1 VADGPGCILAPATAA
16 ADPSPRL
23 MGVMHENR
31 RSPRKSWGDR
41 GRVVRTLTFWLRPA
55 FALRVLGRFQRIA
68 GFDRA
73 IALASSALTGLLPLL
88 LILGAVVGQ
97 ARGTEIADWI
107 VDRYD
112 LSGAGAEAVE
122 EAFAPA
128 GGTDTTV
135 GLIGGVFL
143 LLAALSFTR
152 TVQRLFEQT
161 WELKPLGVRNSANGV
176 RWLLALLTYAAAI
189 AAVHALLDGGR
200 LGLGAALVVMPLTGL
215 FLVWGGQRLSAK
227 RIGWHDLIPFG
238 VIAGVLS
245 GVYSVGASLYVP
257 HQFSSFAA
265 RYGVIGAVLAMIST
279 LFCLMLVM
287 VGSAAAGREVHDE
300 LERIRRGD
308 RPADDEVRRE
318 WDTVV
323 ADARARWQA
332 VREKR
337 TERRRGT
344 DAPAP

>member
-1 VADGPGCILAPATAA
+1 MVDGRACILAPVTIA
-16 ADPSPRL
+16 ADSSATL
-23 MGVMHENR
+23 MGVLHENR
-31 RSPRKSWGDR
+31 RSRRPKSWADR
-41 GRVVRTLTFWLRPA
+41 GRVVKTLTFWLRPA

-68 GFDRA
+68 GFDRS
-73 IALASSALTGLLPLL
+73 IALASSALTGLLPLA
-88 LILGAVVGQ
+88 LIVGAVVGQ
-97 ARGTEIADWI
+97 ARGSDIADWI
-107 VDRYD
+107 VERYD

-122 EAFAPA
+122 EAFAPPA
-128 GGTDTTV
+128 GTETTV
-135 GLIGGVFL
+135 GLIGALFL

-161 WELKPLGVRNSANGV
+161 WELKPLGVRNSANGL
-176 RWLLALLTYAAAI
+176 RWLLVLFAYGAGV

-200 LGLGAALVVMPLTGL
+200 LGLGAALVVMPLTGA
-215 FLVWGGQRLSAK
+215 FLVWGGHRLTAK
-227 RIGWHDLIPFG
+227 RIDWHDLVPFG

-265 RYGVIGAVLAMIST
+265 RYGVIGAVLAIIST
-279 LFCLMLVM
+279 LFCLMVVV

-318 WDTVV
+318 WDAVV
-323 ADARARWQA
+323 ADARARWRA
-332 VREKR
+332 VR
-337 TERRRGT
+337 ERRRGA
-344 DAPAP
+344 DPPAP